1 MTATAEAAFAAW
13 CSFLAPTEG
22 GFSIDP
28 RDPGNWTSGK
38 PGIGRLVGTK
48 FGIAA
53 SAHPDVD
60 IPNLTIERANAIR
73 KSEYWDAINGDTMPP
88 AIAFML
94 ADAAYGSGPHI
105 AATEFQEMLGVESD
119 GVIGPVTKAAL
130 KVALAEK
137 SEFGLGSGLADLVT
151 EFASRRL
158 IFEAGLNTWS
168 TYEGGWTRR
177 LFHSVVLAMSL
188 A

>member
-1 MTATAEAAFAAW
+1 M
-13 CSFLAPTEG
+13 SL
-22 GFSIDP
+22 DP

-60 IPNLTIERANAIR
+60 IAGLTIERADAIR
-73 KSEYWDAINGDTMPP
+73 KTEYWDAIEGDTLPP
-88 AIAFML
+88 SIAFML
-94 ADAAYGSGPHI
+94 ADAAYGSGPHVAI
-105 AATEFQEMLGVESD
+105 AEFQEMLGVHQD
-119 GVIGPVTKAAL
+119 GILGPVTRSAL
-130 KVALAEK
+130 NVALAGM
-137 SEFGLGSGLADLVT
+137 SEYGLGSVLADLVT
-151 EFASRRL
+151 EYASRRL
-158 IFEAGLNTWS
+158 IFEAGLNAWA
-168 TYEGGWTRR
+168 TYQRGWTRR